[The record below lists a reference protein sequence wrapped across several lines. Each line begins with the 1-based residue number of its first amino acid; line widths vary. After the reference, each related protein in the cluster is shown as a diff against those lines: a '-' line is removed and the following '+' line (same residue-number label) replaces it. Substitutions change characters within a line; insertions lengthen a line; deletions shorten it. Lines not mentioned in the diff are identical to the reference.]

1 MRGRRIL
8 ATSSLLL
15 ALMAPSAPAEAAQ
28 TEAWDR
34 PTVRGPLRQELRNCR
49 ARSVRFEDRVVARVR
64 SCIRLYSLRPSAESD
79 VARDY
84 GAVWLQTTVA
94 PRGNWCAKLMRSD
107 IEVPQGTTMHAHAPT
122 SRFTDHRKRVR
133 TRLVIDARQQ
143 AASAGAISQGF
154 ALIPRALRTSTQD
167 DRHTWRAT
175 WRGSTGN
182 KVASASG
189 IEISWDAGAPPERVA
204 SNLSYTLRRQPSC

>member
-1 MRGRRIL
+1 MRGRRLL

-15 ALMAPSAPAEAAQ
+15 GLMAPSTPAEAAQ

-49 ARSVRFEDRVVARVR
+49 ARSVRFEGRVVASVR
-64 SCIRLYSLRPSAESD
+64 SCIRLYSLRPSRESD
-79 VARDY
+79 AARDY
-84 GAVWLQTTVA
+84 GGVWLQTTVA
-94 PRGNWCAKLMRSD
+94 PRGNWCAKLVRSD
-107 IEVPQGTTMHAHAPT
+107 IEVPQGAKMHARAPA
-122 SRFTDHRKRVR
+122 SRLTDHRERVR

-143 AASAGAISQGF
+143 AATAGRISQGF
-154 ALIPRALRTSTQD
+154 ALIPRALRTSTRD
-167 DRHTWRAT
+167 DRHTWRTT

-189 IEISWDAGAPPERVA
+189 IEISWVAGAPPGRVA
-204 SNLSYTLRRQPSC
+204 SNVGYTLRRQASC